1 MIGFAFTWMSTMVV
15 WLLLT
20 AGSGGVLGLWSGG
33 ELLCGALACLVVS
46 SSCWRLFRG
55 SASWKNLSPRRF
67 AKRLLFSFGPFF
79 AEMAKA
85 NFEVALRVITGSI
98 RPGIVQLRAG
108 MKSEA
113 QLVTLAN
120 AITLTP
126 GTLSV
131 DLSEAPAGEV
141 PEFIY
146 VHMLAVPDG
155 LEKRGVLEAKEIFGR
170 FDCAAWIREGVS

>member
-46 SSCWRLFRG
+46 GSCWRLFRG
-55 SASWKNLSPRRF
+55 SASWKSWKPRRVL
-67 AKRLLFSFGPFF
+67 KRFLYSIGPFF

-85 NFEVALRVITGSI
+85 NVEVALRVITGSI
-98 RPGIVQLRAG
+98 RPGIVQVRAG

-120 AITLTP
+120 SITLTP

-131 DLSEAPAGEV
+131 DLSEAPCGEV

-155 LEKRGVLEAKEIFGR
+155 LEKRDVLEAKEVFGR
-170 FDCAAWIREGVS
+170 FDCAAWIRESVS